1 MHWLKGEK
9 TMTDLY
15 SITADSITGDSIS
28 LSEYRDQALLIV
40 NLASQWGLTGQYAG
54 LRALHNTVDNLTV
67 LGFPCNQFGAQEPAS
82 NDEILAFAKDRFDV
96 NFPMFAKIDVNGD
109 QAAPLY
115 QWLKMQ
121 IPGDIGWNFT
131 KYLVNPKGDV
141 IKRFDPQETPEAIGE
156 ALANLL

>member
-1 MHWLKGEK
+1 M
-9 TMTDLY
+9 
-15 SITADSITGDSIS
+15 
-28 LSEYRDQALLIV
+28 
-40 NLASQWGLTGQYAG
+40 
-54 LRALHNTVDNLTV
+54 TV